1 MAYRMKN
8 RVVLSDAGLG
18 PAVVGVLLIV
28 LIEGLAVSNGMGHRD
43 KKSVTPAR
51 KTTKTPARNR

>member
-8 RVVLSDAGLG
+8 RVVLSDAGMG

-28 LIEGLAVSNGMGHRD
+28 LIGGLAISNGVGHRRESRAPT
-43 KKSVTPAR
+43 KK
-51 KTTKTPARNR
+51 KRNR